1 MFDISGITNLNLAW
15 NITASKHGSSQ
26 CSIIKADAGFGGK
39 RLIHIRQISGF
50 YRLCF
55 VIIIREIINY
65 IIINLLQCIYIG
77 GIF

>member
-1 MFDISGITNLNLAW
+1 MFDISGITNLKLAL

-39 RLIHIRQISGF
+39 RFIYIRQIPGF
-50 YRLCF
+50 YCLCF

-65 IIINLLQCIYIG
+65 IIVNLLQCIYIS